1 MKRLLICG
9 AALSLAFTGTA
20 WDARAEPVSFK
31 GKTVTMVVGY
41 PAGGGTDVSGRVIA
55 SFLGSH
61 LPGSPSIIVQNVPGA
76 DGLTA
81 MNYFVQQVKPDGLT
95 LTMGS
100 GSQSEPTH
108 YRTPQA
114 HFDPTKFAFIGGA
127 GRGGSALVIKRDA
140 EKRLY
145 DKSAPPVIM
154 GTTSGAP
161 RSNMEMAA
169 WGREF
174 LGWNLKWVIG
184 YRGTSDVFLALE
196 RGEIDMTAT
205 GNLAPVAKL
214 LTTGQYKIL
223 VQTGARLGDGAFSG
237 REEFRDAALIP
248 VMVDGKIKDPVAQEA
263 FDYWLALHSGA
274 EKWLALPPGAPAPMA
289 AVYRDAFDR
298 MVRDKDFLERSK
310 AISDDFTPI
319 GYRDVESWMKSLG
332 GTSDAA
338 INYISDMMRRQGAR
352 SE

>member
-1 MKRLLICG
+1 MRRLLVCGLALGLG
-9 AALSLAFTGTA
+9 AAGIAVGVA
-20 WDARAEPVSFK
+20 AEPVSFK
-31 GKTVTMVVGY
+31 GKTITMVIGY
-41 PAGGGTDVSGRVIA
+41 PSGGGTDASGRLIA
-55 SFLGSH
+55 SFLGSN

-81 MNYFVQQVKPDGLT
+81 MNYFVQQVRPDGLT
-95 LTMGS
+95 VTMGS

-114 HFDPTKFAFIGGA
+114 HFDPTRFVFIGGA
-127 GRGGSALVIKRDA
+127 GRGGSALVIKKDA
-140 EKRLY
+140 EARLY
-145 DKSAPPVIM
+145 DKSLPPVIM

-205 GNLAPVAKL
+205 GNLAPFAKML
-214 LTTGQYKIL
+214 QGGKFKIL
-223 VQTGARLGDGAFSG
+223 VQTGGRIGDGAFTG
-237 REEFRDAALIP
+237 REDFGDAPLIP
-248 VMVDGKIKDPVAQEA
+248 VMMDGKIKDPVAGAA
-263 FDYWLALHSGA
+263 FKYWLALHSGA
-274 EKWLALPPGAPAPMA
+274 EKWLALPPDAPAA
-289 AVYRDAFDR
+289 TAQVYRDAFDL
-298 MVRDKDFLERSK
+298 MVQDKGFQARSK
-310 AISDDFTPI
+310 TLSDDFTPI
-319 GYRDVESWMKSLG
+319 GWRDVERWMKDLG
-332 GTSDAA
+332 ATSDDA
-338 INYISDMMRRQGAR
+338 IAYISDMMRRQGAR

>member
-1 MKRLLICG
+1 MAAG
-9 AALSLAFTGTA
+9 AA
-20 WDARAEPVSFK
+20 AESQSDPISFK

-61 LPGSPSIIVQNVPGA
+61 LPGNPSIIVQNVPGA

-81 MNYFVQQVKPDGLT
+81 MNYFVQQVRPDGLT

-205 GNLAPVAKL
+205 ANLGPIAKL
-214 LTTGQYKIL
+214 LATGQYKIL
-223 VQTGARLGDGAFSG
+223 VQTGARLGNGTFSG
-237 REEFRDAALIP
+237 RDDFGGAPLIP
-248 VMVDGKIKDPVAQEA
+248 VMMEGKIKDPVAREA
-263 FDYWLALHSGA
+263 FDYWLELHSGA
-274 EKWLALPPGAPAPMA
+274 EKWLALPPDAPTPTA

-298 MVRDKDFLERSK
+298 MVQDKEFLERSK

-319 GYRDVESWMKSLG
+319 GYRDVERWMKALG

-352 SE
+352 AE

>member
-1 MKRLLICG
+1 MKRLLVCG
-9 AALSLAFTGTA
+9 VVSGLAAVVAA
-20 WDARAEPVSFK
+20 VAAEPMSFK

-55 SFLGSH
+55 SFLGSN

-140 EKRLY
+140 EQRLY
-145 DKSAPPVIM
+145 DKSMPPVIM

-161 RSNMEMAA
+161 RSNMEMAG
-169 WGREF
+169 WGKEF

-205 GNLAPVAKL
+205 GTLAPIAKL
-214 LTTGQYKIL
+214 LATGQYKIL
-223 VQTGARLGDGAFSG
+223 VQTGALRDGKFVGRGDFG
-237 REEFRDAALIP
+237 DAPLIP
-248 VMVDGKIKDPVAQEA
+248 VLMEGKIKDPVARQA
-263 FDYWLALHSGA
+263 FKYWLDLHSGA
-274 EKWLALPPGAPAPMA
+274 EKWLALPPGSPRPMLDA
-289 AVYRDAFDR
+289 YRDAFQGVVQDPE
-298 MVRDKDFLERSK
+298 FIERSK
-310 AISDDFTPI
+310 KIADDFTPI
-319 GYRDVESWMKSLG
+319 GYADVESWMKDLG
-332 GTSDAA
+332 GTTDAA
-338 INYISDMMRRQGAR
+338 IAYLSEMMRRQGAR